1 MECQLAGN
9 HSTKVISHLGI
20 LPQRTVW
27 NYVETCLVASLF
39 TMLCHASAQVNELI
53 LEVVDKDGKPVSF
66 QADSSMGQV
75 EVPFFRTLI
84 HSAFPNCSLPLL
96 LQLILLLGGSVALGI
111 HLLLGERR
119 GLSGKSARLYHGLP
133 WFTSRDW
140 ETHSIQWLTSSFLV
154 SSTPDLFHVG
164 TPPSLSR
171 RLASCWGSRRP
182 KN

>member
-1 MECQLAGN
+1 
-9 HSTKVISHLGI
+9 
-20 LPQRTVW
+20 
-27 NYVETCLVASLF
+27 
-39 TMLCHASAQVNELI
+39 
-53 LEVVDKDGKPVSF
+53 
-66 QADSSMGQV
+66 
-75 EVPFFRTLI
+75 
-84 HSAFPNCSLPLL
+84 
-96 LQLILLLGGSVALGI
+96 
-111 HLLLGERR
+111 LLLGERR